1 MPEKFRNN
9 AAAIDATAI
18 VAAGASIADDV
29 EIGPYAIVGDQV
41 ELGEGCRVGPHAVI
55 TGRTRIGPGT
65 RIFQFASIGEE
76 PQDKKYAGE
85 DSELE
90 IGRDN
95 TIREYVTINRGT
107 ADGGAVTRLGDDN
120 WLMAY
125 VHIAHDCQVGS
136 HCVLAN
142 GTTLAGHV
150 AVGDH
155 VTFAGFSG
163 AHQFCRIGD
172 HAFLGMYGGV
182 GQDVPAYVMI
192 SGRPPR
198 PRGINSEGLKRRG
211 FDADQIRN
219 IREAYKLVYLRGLA
233 REDALTE
240 LRHRLDE
247 QPELGAFIT
256 SIDASQRGLLR

>member
-1 MPEKFRNN
+1 MIH
-9 AAAIDATAI
+9 ASAI
-18 VAAGASIADDV
+18 VGAGAKIADDV
-29 EIGPYAIVGDQV
+29 EIGPYAIIGDQV
-41 ELGEGCRVGPHAVI
+41 ELGPGCRIGAHAVL
-55 TGRTRIGPGT
+55 TGRTRIGAGT

-76 PQDKKYAGE
+76 PQDKKFAGE
-85 DSELE
+85 DSDLE
-90 IGRDN
+90 IGRNN
-95 TIREYVTINRGT
+95 TIREFVTINRGT
-107 ADGGAVTRLGDDN
+107 REGGGVTRLGDDN

-136 HCVLAN
+136 HCVFAN

-150 AVGDH
+150 VVGDH

-211 FDADQIRN
+211 FDAAQIRN
-219 IREAYKLVYLRGLA
+219 IREAYKLVYLRGTS
-233 REDALTE
+233 REEALDR
-240 LRHRLDE
+240 LRERLDE
-247 QPELGAFIT
+247 QPELELFIA
-256 SIDASQRGLLR
+256 SIEAGQRGLLR

>member
-1 MPEKFRNN
+1 MLRAPLNET
-9 AAAIDATAI
+9 AMIHPSAI
-18 VAAGASIADDV
+18 VGAGATIADDV
-29 EIGPYAIVGDQV
+29 EIGAYAIVGDQV
-41 ELGEGCRVGPHAVI
+41 ELGRGCSVGPHAVI
-55 TGRTRIGPGT
+55 TGRTRIGSGT

-90 IGRDN
+90 IGCDN
-95 TIREYVTINRGT
+95 TIREFVTINRGT
-107 ADGGAVTRLGDDN
+107 LDGGGVTRLGDDN

-136 HCVLAN
+136 HCVFAN

-150 AVGDH
+150 VVGDH

-198 PRGINSEGLKRRG
+198 PRGINSEGMKRRG
-211 FDADQIRN
+211 FEAHQIRN
-219 IREAYKLVYLRGLA
+219 IREAYKLVYIRGLA
-233 REDALTE
+233 REEALAQ
-240 LRHRLDE
+240 LRDRVAE
-247 QPELGAFIT
+247 QPELATFIA
-256 SIDASQRGLLR
+256 SIEAGQRGLLR